1 MTNEIKHDST
11 FNIESIPETTEQD
24 FSNIAF
30 GLRLKKLRKESC
42 IARNEMAKL
51 LSMSAN
57 SLGLIERGI
66 NGMSKK
72 NVLLLN
78 QTYGFDLNFLLTG
91 KYASNKDIDDNVL
104 RQKWISIFD
113 TCPSE
118 KLEAL
123 TDIVQQI
130 ADKLCY

>member
-1 MTNEIKHDST
+1 MTNEIKCRSFSGVEDSSAVT
-11 FNIESIPETTEQD
+11 DQEL
-24 FSNIAF
+24 SNAAF
-30 GLRLKKLRKESC
+30 GLRLKKLRKEAG
-42 IARNEMAKL
+42 ITRNDMAEL
-51 LSMSAN
+51 LGMETN

-66 NGMSKK
+66 NGMSRK
-72 NVLLLN
+72 NILLLN
-78 QTYGFDLNFLLTG
+78 QAYNFDLNFLLTG
-91 KYASNKDIDDNVL
+91 KYVTNEDIDNNAL

-113 TCPSE
+113 TCPTE

>member
-1 MTNEIKHDST
+1 MTNEINRSGASNVED
-11 FNIESIPETTEQD
+11 NPAITEQEL
-24 FSNIAF
+24 SNTAF
-30 GLRLKKLRKESC
+30 GLRLKKLRKEAG
-42 IARNEMAKL
+42 ITRNDMAEL
-51 LSMSAN
+51 LGMETN

-72 NVLLLN
+72 NILLLN
-78 QTYGFDLNFLLTG
+78 QVYNFDLNFLLTG
-91 KYASNKDIDDNVL
+91 KYVTNENVDNNEL

-113 TCPSE
+113 ACPTE

-130 ADKLCY
+130 ADRLCY

>member
-1 MTNEIKHDST
+1 MTNEIKCSGTSYVED
-11 FNIESIPETTEQD
+11 NPATTEQEL
-24 FSNIAF
+24 SNAAF
-30 GLRLKKLRKESC
+30 GLRLKKLRKEAGIS
-42 IARNEMAKL
+42 RNDMAEL
-51 LSMSAN
+51 LGMETN

-66 NGMSKK
+66 NGMSRK
-72 NVLLLN
+72 NILLLN
-78 QTYGFDLNFLLTG
+78 QAYNFDLNFLLTG
-91 KYASNKDIDDNVL
+91 KYVTNEDIDNNAL

-113 TCPSE
+113 TCPTE